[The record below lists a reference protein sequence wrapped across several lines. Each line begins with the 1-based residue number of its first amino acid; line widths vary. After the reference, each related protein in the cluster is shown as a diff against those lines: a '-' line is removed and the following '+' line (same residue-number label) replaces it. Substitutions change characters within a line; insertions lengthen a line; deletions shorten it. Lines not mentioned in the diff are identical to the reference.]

1 MYVCMHVDRHL
12 SLFSLRRHPFSFFFY
27 FPSFS
32 HMGMLFFR
40 HMNAIISYTELYHMH
55 VPVIPKLIEIR
66 LVSIE

>member
-1 MYVCMHVDRHL
+1 MYVH
-12 SLFSLRRHPFSFFFY
+12 RRLCFL
-27 FPSFS
+27 FPSPSLSCSSMFLAFS
-32 HMGMLFFR
+32 HMGMLFSR

>member
-1 MYVCMHVDRHL
+1 MYADVCLCFLCVAIL
-12 SLFSLRRHPFSFFFY
+12 S
-27 FPSFS
+27 PSSSMFLPFS